1 MGVAFST
8 VVCLLVA
15 AGVFAHGIKTIG
27 AIEQLIVFS
36 EHVGLPPFAM
46 AVVFAIV
53 TLAAAIIMG
62 SGNAPFLAFVELIPQ
77 IASSMGANA
86 VAMILHMQHA
96 SYMGRAMSPVSG
108 VVIAVASG
116 AKLSPCDVVKRT
128 SIPLLIGFVFHT
140 IVIGIFM

>member
-96 SYMGRAMSPVSG
+96 SYIGRAMSPVSG